1 MARKKPTKTRKKK
14 SSWLSVPLEL
24 AAVGRAVL
32 MYSAVS
38 LPARVSKSLLLDPHI
53 DSIFDEAR
61 FLDLLG
67 DATLELFD
75 ALGPIYGK
83 IGQMGLSR
91 LSPNM
96 QKLASTLRLTR
107 LYGEWPAMTF
117 DQVAY
122 ILDVEIPH
130 WRGKLHVEKHPL
142 GVASMAQV
150 HSATDADGK
159 EWVIKILKPHA
170 VERLEGT
177 LAALDN
183 LIATGETL
191 ALSRVT
197 KRALRELK
205 ELSQGFRREMSLE
218 NERKNIDRIR
228 DMWRERGDQMLRI
241 PDVLPEYSTDRV
253 LTLQRFHGIP
263 LRRLVDGTAEI
274 DDGLR
279 KRLARGVLQELL
291 IQIFELGLF
300 HADPHA
306 GNLILMDDGSVGLF
320 DWGLAGELSENDRK
334 HIAAML
340 KAVMSRDIE
349 KLISAL
355 QDLAKDADQKTDRNK
370 IRKELQSVVQMVKDG
385 DAKGEKPTLQQIL
398 EACLKSADRLRIP
411 VPTGLLMMAKSLVT
425 IEGLARGIDPKVSLA
440 MVAGPVLWRAA
451 QPGFSDV
458 LGLAKQL
465 PGILKRGMFG
475 K

>member
-1 MARKKPTKTRKKK
+1 MSQKKAAKPRKKK

-24 AAVGRAVL
+24 AAVGRAML

-38 LPARVSKSLLLDPHI
+38 LPARVSRSLLLDPHI

-83 IGQMGLSR
+83 MGQIGLSR

-96 QKLASTLRLTR
+96 QKVAATLRLTR
-107 LYGEWPAMTF
+107 LYGEWPAMSF
-117 DQVAY
+117 EQVAY

-130 WRGKLHVEKHPL
+130 WRGKLRVEKHPL

-150 HSATDADGK
+150 HAVTDSEGR
-159 EWVIKILKPHA
+159 EWVIKVLKPHA
-170 VERLEGT
+170 VERLQAT
-177 LAALDN
+177 LAASDKL
-183 LIATGETL
+183 LAAGAAL

-205 ELSQGFRREMSLE
+205 ELSAGFRREMSLT
-218 NERKNIDRIR
+218 NERENIQRMR
-228 DMWRERGDQMLRI
+228 ELWRERNDNTLRI
-241 PDVLPEYSTDRV
+241 PDVWEDFSTDRV
-253 LTLQRFHGIP
+253 LTMQRFHGVP
-263 LRRLVDGTAEI
+263 MRHLVDGTVEV
-274 DDGLR
+274 DEGLR
-279 KRLARGVLQELL
+279 RRLARGVLQELL
-291 IQIFELGLF
+291 VQIFEMGLF

-306 GNLILMDDGSVGLF
+306 GNLILLDDGSVGLF
-320 DWGLAGELSENDRK
+320 DWGLAGELLETDRK

-340 KAVMSRDIE
+340 KAVMARDLE
-349 KLISAL
+349 RLITAL
-355 QDLAKDADQKTDRNK
+355 QDLAKDADKKTDRNK
-370 IRKELQSVVQMVKDG
+370 IRKELQSVAKLVKDG
-385 DAKGEKPTLQQIL
+385 DEKGERPTLQQIL

-451 QPGFSDV
+451 QPGLGDV

-465 PGILKRGMFG
+465 PGILKRNIFG
-475 K
+475 

>member
-1 MARKKPTKTRKKK
+1 MARKKSNKPRKKK

-24 AAVGRAVL
+24 AAVGRALV

-67 DATLELFD
+67 DSTLELFD

-83 IGQMGLSR
+83 MGQIGLSR

-122 ILDVEIPH
+122 ILDMEIPH
-130 WRGKLHVEKHPL
+130 WRSKLRVEKHPL

-150 HSATDADGK
+150 HAATDADGR

-170 VERLEGT
+170 VQRLEAS
-177 LAALDN
+177 LAALDKV
-183 LIATGETL
+183 IALGETL

-205 ELSQGFRREMSLE
+205 ELSTGFRREMSLN

-228 DMWRERGDQMLRI
+228 ELWREQDGKLLQI
-241 PDVLPEYSTDRV
+241 PDVLPEFSTDRV
-253 LTLQRFHGIP
+253 LTLQRFHGTP
-263 LRRLVDGTAEI
+263 MRRLVDGTVEVDEA
-274 DDGLR
+274 LR

-306 GNLILMDDGSVGLF
+306 GNLILLDDGSVGLF
-320 DWGLAGELSENDRK
+320 DWGLAGELLDSDRK
-334 HIAAML
+334 HIASML
-340 KAVMSRDIE
+340 KAVMARDIE
-349 KLISAL
+349 KLITAL
-355 QDLAKDADQKTDRNK
+355 QDIAKDSDQKTDRNK
-370 IRKELQSVVQMVKDG
+370 IRKELQSVVQLIKEG
-385 DAKGEKPTLQQIL
+385 DAKGEKPSLQQIL
-398 EACLKSADRLRIP
+398 EVCLKSADRLRIP
-411 VPTGLLMMAKSLVT
+411 VPTGLLLMAKSLVT

-451 QPGFSDV
+451 QPGLSDV

-465 PGILKRGMFG
+465 PGIIKRGMFG
-475 K
+475 